1 MRPINSSKNKLN
13 SKKNKKIKKKLHFSA
28 TAKHNLNLN
37 EEFDQFPIQEKHK
50 IWFPFVQNMVS
61 NSTLIFAFLEFKT

>member
-1 MRPINSSKNKLN
+1 MRPINSNKNKLN
-13 SKKNKKIKKKLHFSA
+13 SKKKKKKLHFSA
-28 TAKHNLNLN
+28 TAKLNLNLN
-37 EEFDQFPIQEKHK
+37 EEFNQFPIQEKHK